1 MKTHFQPDI
10 NILLDAITRRKI
22 PERIPNY
29 EPYYNYKT
37 VVKVTGREFTN
48 DPFAERN
55 DCRKFLKTL
64 IEYQL
69 TIGCDFIYIGLGGP
83 LLPMKRDKARTQK
96 EKNEYLTQRDLP
108 TIVNRDDY
116 RKYPWPDETK
126 MGLSSADKVLLETAA
141 KMVPAGM
148 GILASR
154 CGIYE
159 VMNYFL
165 GYENFCYLLADDPAL
180 IDEIAVR
187 IAEINLRV
195 FTEAAEYPFINI
207 FHMGDD
213 FAFRGGTLV
222 APELLR
228 KWLFP
233 WMKKYA
239 GIAHAAGKVFTLHCD
254 GNFKAVAEDI
264 VKAGV
269 DGKQAFEDVS
279 YKVTDFKRDFGRRIS
294 VLGGIDVDKLTR
306 LPEEE
311 LRKYVREVLKVCAPG
326 GGYAIGS
333 GNTFAPY
340 IPLNNYLAMLD
351 EARSYRG

>member
-1 MKTHFQPDI
+1 MKSSE
-10 NILLDAITRRKI
+10 N
-22 PERIPNY
+22 
-29 EPYYNYKT
+29 
-37 VVKVTGREFTN
+37 
-48 DPFAERN
+48 
-55 DCRKFLKTL
+55 
-64 IEYQL
+64 
-69 TIGCDFIYIGLGGP
+69 
-83 LLPMKRDKARTQK
+83 RTQI
-96 EKNEYLTQRDLP
+96 EKDEYLTQRDVP

-126 MGLSSADKVLLETAA
+126 MGLSPADRVLLETAA

-159 VMNYFL
+159 VMNYLL

-187 IAEINLRV
+187 IAEINQKV

-207 FHMGDD
+207 FHLGDD

-233 WMKKYA
+233 YLKKYT

-264 VKAGV
+264 VEAGV

-279 YKVTDFKRDFGRRIS
+279 YKVTDFKREFGDRIS

-311 LRKYVREVLKVCAPG
+311 LRKYVREVLEVCAPG

-333 GNTFAPY
+333 GNTFTPY
-340 IPLNNYLAMLD
+340 IPVNNYLAMLD
-351 EARSYRG
+351 EAGSYRN